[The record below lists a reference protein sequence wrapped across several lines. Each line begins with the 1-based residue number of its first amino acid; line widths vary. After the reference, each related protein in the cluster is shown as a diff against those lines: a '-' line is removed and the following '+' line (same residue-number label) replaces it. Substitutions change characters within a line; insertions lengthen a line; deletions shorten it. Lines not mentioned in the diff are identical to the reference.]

1 MGDLL
6 TRLQRAFT
14 AFFSILLHGEMPAA
28 APDARPAQPVAAPET
43 RPPQPAASDS
53 SDRAIQLLALLQ
65 RDGRLVDFLM
75 EDLATYSDAQIGAA
89 VRDVHAACR
98 GALTRYVA
106 LEPILAGKEGEPTSV
121 ATDVDPAA
129 VRLVGNVTGQP
140 PFPGT
145 LLHRGWRATRIELPP
160 LSTLAGRR
168 IVAQAEVEVA

>member
-1 MGDLL
+1 V
-6 TRLQRAFT
+6 TRLKRAFS
-14 AFFSILLHGEMPAA
+14 AFFSILFHDEMPAA
-28 APDARPAQPVAAPET
+28 APESRPVQSPAAAAPVPV
-43 RPPQPAASDS
+43 PPSDQP
-53 SDRAIQLLALLQ
+53 DRAIQLLALLQ

-98 GALTRYVA
+98 DALTRYVA
-106 LEPILAGKEGEPTSV
+106 LEPILSGKEGEPTSV

-145 LLHRGWRATRIELPP
+145 LLHRGWRATRIALPP
-160 LSTLAGRR
+160 LSAVAGRR